1 MTRESHLCL
10 CGWERTLALPCV
22 SSLCQ
27 YVTCCAGLQGCKREQ
42 IVMVLALGA
51 YDLGTNICF
60 QIEVGDVKGK
70 SEFTGKTGRP
80 DCFIRK
86 VREGL
91 CAERPEGL
99 VRDP

>member
-1 MTRESHLCL
+1 MTRESRLCL
-10 CGWERTLALPCV
+10 CGWGRTLALPCV

-27 YVTCCAGLQGCKREQ
+27 YITRCAGLQGCKREQ

-70 SEFTGKTGRP
+70 VRVHGKN
-80 DCFIRK
+80 
-86 VREGL
+86 RE
-91 CAERPEGL
+91 A
-99 VRDP
+99 